1 MKKGGNLSIILL
13 ILLLWP
19 IASSAQRREPL
30 PVEFV
35 KISGRLYEI
44 TGGSGARGGM
54 YVGDNGV
61 LVIDAKMDKDS
72 VDRVLQEIE
81 RIAGKPVV
89 YLVNTHSDGDH
100 IMGNRFFSE
109 SVTVISHENCR
120 KEFFLPQRDGSPS
133 EWSNPELSPFI
144 PSLTFRDK
152 MDVYLGSKK
161 VELWHFGTGHTV
173 GDTVVYFPEEN
184 VAFVGDQYFKGRPPL
199 IHSYKGGN
207 SFGHVTNLESML
219 AALDANQFMSGH
231 SDPASREDI
240 RNHIAVMKKRHEK
253 VSTLIQTGKTL
264 DEIKREFGDN
274 ESELVETI
282 FTEITTS
289 SSQ

>member
-1 MKKGGNLSIILL
+1 MKKGTLEIILL
-13 ILLLWP
+13 VLLLWP
-19 IASSAQRREPL
+19 MVSSAQRREAP

-72 VDRVLQEIE
+72 VDSVLQEIK
-81 RIAGKPVV
+81 RIAGKPVRF
-89 YLVNTHSDGDH
+89 LVNTHSDGDH
-100 IMGNRFFSE
+100 IRGNKFFSE

-120 KEFFLPQRDGSPS
+120 KEFFLPKGDGSPS
-133 EWSNPELSPFI
+133 EWNNPKLSPFI

-161 VELWHFGTGHTV
+161 VELWYFGVGHTV
-173 GDTVVYFPEEN
+173 GDIVVYFPEEKA
-184 VAFVGDQYFKGRPPL
+184 AFVGDQYFRGRPQL

-207 SFGHVTNLESML
+207 SFGHVKNLESML
-219 AALDANQFMSGH
+219 EALDASQFMSGH

-240 RNHIAVMKKRHEK
+240 GNHIATMKKRQEK
-253 VSTLIQTGKTL
+253 VKTLINTGKTL
-264 DEIKREFGDN
+264 DEIKKEFEDN
-274 ESELVETI
+274 ESALVETI

-289 SSQ
+289 SSR

>member
-1 MKKGGNLSIILL
+1 MKKGNLTIVILM
-13 ILLLWP
+13 LLLWP
-19 IASSAQRREPL
+19 VSSSAQRREAR

-35 KISGRLYEI
+35 KISDRLYEI
-44 TGGSGARGGM
+44 IGGSGARGGM

-72 VDRVLQEIE
+72 VDRVLQEIK
-81 RIAGKPVV
+81 RIAGKPVR

-100 IMGNRFFSE
+100 IRGNRFFSE

-120 KEFFLPQRDGSPS
+120 KEFFLLKRDGSPS

-152 MDVYLGSKK
+152 MDVYPGSKK
-161 VELWHFGTGHTV
+161 VELWHFGVGHTV
-173 GDTVVYFPEEN
+173 GDIVVYFPEEN
-184 VAFVGDQYFKGRPPL
+184 VAFVGDQYFRGRPQL

-207 SFGHVTNLESML
+207 SFGHVKNLESML
-219 AALDANQFMSGH
+219 EVLDARQFMSGH

-240 RNHIAVMKKRHEK
+240 GNHIAVMKKRHEK

-264 DEIKREFGDN
+264 DEIKEEFEDN
-274 ESELVETI
+274 ESALVETI

-289 SSQ
+289 SR

>member
-1 MKKGGNLSIILL
+1 MKKGNLTIVILM
-13 ILLLWP
+13 LLLWP
-19 IASSAQRREPL
+19 VSSSAQRREAR

-35 KISGRLYEI
+35 KISARLYEI

-54 YVGDNGV
+54 YVGDNSV

-72 VDRVLQEIE
+72 VDRVLQEIR
-81 RIAGKPVV
+81 RIAGKPVR

-100 IMGNRFFSE
+100 IRGNKFFPE

-120 KEFFLPQRDGSPS
+120 KEFFLPKRDGSPS

-152 MDVYLGSKK
+152 MDVYPGSKK
-161 VELWHFGTGHTV
+161 VELWHFGVGHTV
-173 GDTVVYFPEEN
+173 GDIVVYFPEEN
-184 VAFVGDQYFKGRPPL
+184 VAFVGDQYFRGRPQL

-207 SFGHVTNLESML
+207 SFGHVKNLESML
-219 AALDANQFMSGH
+219 AALDARQFMSGH

-253 VSTLIQTGKTL
+253 VKALIQTGKTL
-264 DEIKREFGDN
+264 DEIKQEFVDN
-274 ESELVETI
+274 ESALVETI
-282 FTEITTS
+282 FTEISTS
-289 SSQ
+289 SSR